1 MSLKLFLN
9 KYLKVDNIEYYTLP
23 CLQVL
28 QKEYDKLLKKTEGLD
43 PDFPQLNFGD
53 GNGNSLS
60 FDSKHKLDSDA
71 KKLIDKLWDQKAGM
85 KD

>member
-1 MSLKLFLN
+1 MSLKLYLN

-28 QKEYDKLLKKTEGLD
+28 QKEYDALLKKTEGLD

-53 GNGNSLS
+53 GTSGLS
-60 FDSKHKLDSDA
+60 FDSKHKLDDDS
-71 KKLIDKLWDQKAGM
+71 KKLLNKIWDQKTGS